1 MSIKVDNVS
10 FTYMKKTPFQVNALK
25 NISFE
30 IQDGDFVG
38 IVGHTGSGKSTLIQ
52 IISGLLKEYEGN
64 VVIDGIDYNDKKAD
78 RTRLRRLVGV
88 VFQYPEYQLFEETV
102 EKDIAFGPKKLGL
115 DEKEAEERVKVAM
128 DLVGLDY
135 DMYRDVSPF
144 QLSGGQKRKVAI
156 AGVLAMEPQILILD
170 EPIAGLDP
178 QGRESFLELIKSLNE
193 CGMTILMVS
202 HNMDNLVE
210 YAKRIIVL
218 KDGELFMD
226 GTPAEVFADKEK
238 VAEASLNLPEVASF
252 CDRLREKGFD
262 VPDSIIRYEQLKN
275 YIISTV
281 GGSYDD

>member
-1 MSIKVDNVS
+1 MSIKVENVS
-10 FTYMKKTPFQVNALK
+10 FTYMKKTPYQVNALK
-25 NISFE
+25 DISFE
-30 IQDGDFVG
+30 IEDGDFVG

-52 IISGLLKEYEGN
+52 IISGLLNDYDGR
-64 VVIDGIDYNDKKAD
+64 VIINGVDYKDKKAD
-78 RTRLRRLVGV
+78 RNALRRLVGV

-115 DEKEAEERVKVAM
+115 DEKEAAERVKVSM

-135 DMYRDVSPF
+135 DIYRDVSPF

-178 QGRESFLELIKSLNE
+178 QGRENFLELIKSLNE

-210 YAKRIIVL
+210 YTKRMIVL
-218 KDGELFMD
+218 KEGELFMD
-226 GTPAEVFADKEK
+226 GTPAEVFSDKIR
-238 VAEASLNLPEVASF
+238 VAEASLDLPEVASF
-252 CDRLREKGFD
+252 CEKLRERGFD
-262 VPDSIIRYEQLKN
+262 VPTDIIRYEQLRD
-275 YIISTV
+275 YIIKTT
-281 GGSYDD
+281 GGTYDD